1 MAVGARA
8 LSYAGI
14 LLVIVSL
21 LAAVGCVPASTSS
34 GEQITAHLLI
44 EADAYPRW
52 YRGLEVIDGT
62 DGYELLEIALD
73 GEIESE
79 WFPEYRSHFVKTIL
93 TVEPKGAEFWGVFVW
108 NETTSGWE
116 PLPIGAD
123 LFSVKDGHVMAWAL
137 VEYNPD
143 QPQLPTSVP

>member
-1 MAVGARA
+1 MRIRVGTE
-8 LSYAGI
+8 
-14 LLVIVSL
+14 VSKS
-21 LAAVGCVPASTSS
+21 AT
-34 GEQITAHLLI
+34 E
-44 EADAYPRW
+44 R
-52 YRGLEVIDGT
+52 

-137 VEYNPD
+137 VEYNPRPAPASNQHPLGSGGCWSD
-143 QPQLPTSVP
+143 TTNAAADPHPMACACLQRCAAARPDRSIPPDGRCV